1 MLAKIPINVEICAVT
16 KGKTIDE
23 VALLLEKYPK
33 IKAIAE
39 NRWPDCVEKFAY
51 FKDYQKHFIGHLQ
64 GNKVRKVVPLVD
76 VVQSVDSF
84 ALLEKINEVALSF
97 DKKIEVMLQVNIAND
112 DAKAGLAP
120 LEVAKIVEQYLQ
132 AGFKNMRLVGLMTIG
147 AQVEMQQRA
156 IYFAEFK
163 NLFDQINKQYFAKAP
178 LPYLSM
184 GMSEDYEVAIAA
196 GATMVRL
203 GRVLFED

>member
-1 MLAKIPINVEICAVT
+1 MLATIPLNVEICAVT

-23 VALLLEKYPK
+23 VAFLLEKYPK
-33 IKAIAE
+33 IKVIAE
-39 NRWPDCVEKFAY
+39 NRWPDCVAKFEQ
-51 FKDYQKHFIGHLQ
+51 FKNYQKHFIGHLQ
-64 GNKVRKVVPLVD
+64 SNKVRKVVPLVD
-76 VVQSVDSF
+76 VIQSVDSF

-97 DKKIEVMLQVNIAND
+97 DKKIAVMLQVNIAKD
-112 DAKAGLAP
+112 DAKEGLAP

-132 AGFKNMRLVGLMTIG
+132 AGLKNVRLVGLMTIG

-163 NLFDQINKQYFAKAP
+163 NLFDQINKRYFAEAP

-203 GRVLFED
+203 GRVLFES